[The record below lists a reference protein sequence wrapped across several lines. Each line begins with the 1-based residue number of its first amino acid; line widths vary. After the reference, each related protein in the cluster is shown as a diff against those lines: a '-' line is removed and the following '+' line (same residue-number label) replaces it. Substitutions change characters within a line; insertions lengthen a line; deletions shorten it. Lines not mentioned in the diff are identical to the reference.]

1 MDWGTFLRR
10 EWGAAL
16 FVVTVIVGLVAVP
29 AALYLNGQKPVAQVA
44 VATPTPVPASS
55 PRVASSAAVT
65 TPSPSA
71 TR

>member
-29 AALYLNGQKPVAQVA
+29 VALSLNGQKPVAQVA
-44 VATPTPVPASS
+44 VATPTPAPASA
-55 PRVASSAAVT
+55 PRVATSAAVT

-71 TR
+71 SR